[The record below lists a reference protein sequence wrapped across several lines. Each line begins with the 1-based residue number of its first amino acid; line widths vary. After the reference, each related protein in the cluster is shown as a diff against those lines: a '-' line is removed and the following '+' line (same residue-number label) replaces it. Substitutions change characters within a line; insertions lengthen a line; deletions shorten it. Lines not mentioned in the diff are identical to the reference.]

1 MTPFQVPGH
10 VDMNPANS
18 NCLYTSTC
26 PIVMAALHERMMAT
40 GGDYHA
46 ALFWARKAL
55 DAGYVPDPTAVT
67 TDMNTILPCPL
78 EDHYF
83 SNFQLTEKN
92 MDTANR
98 DCDELKA
105 RASRNLALLNR
116 KLEPEWVTLQAELEK
131 EEASKK
137 RAAEAAARELAH
149 QDALRLAA
157 ARREAV
163 RQKVH
168 LARAPTSEPG
178 TASQKA
184 ASATSA
190 QGEAIAQPQ
199 SSEAPATMPMVV
211 KQKAENEVTAA
222 QEAVRQADERQKA
235 SDDEAASY
243 ASRIE
248 KLHACWAGCDG
259 ARDRCLLL
267 GDLSACGT
275 KANAC
280 VASCSS
286 TNAATNAGLETG
298 AP

>member
-26 PIVMAALHERMMAT
+26 PIVIAALHERMMAT
-40 GGDYHA
+40 GSDYHS

-55 DAGYVPDPTAVT
+55 DAGYVPDPSAVT
-67 TDMNTILPCPL
+67 SDMNFILPCPL
-78 EDHYF
+78 ENHYF

-92 MDTANR
+92 METANR

-116 KLEPEWVTLQAELEK
+116 KLEPEWVTLEAELEK
-131 EEASKK
+131 IEASKK

-163 RQKVH
+163 RQKAH
-168 LARAPTSEPG
+168 LNGAPTSEP
-178 TASQKA
+178 
-184 ASATSA
+184 TSA
-190 QGEAIAQPQ
+190 EGEAIAQPE
-199 SSEAPATMPMVV
+199 SSEAPATVPMVV

-235 SDDEAASY
+235 SDDEAANY

-259 ARDRCLLL
+259 ARDKCLLL
-267 GDLSACGT
+267 GDFSACAT
-275 KANAC
+275 KTNAC
-280 VASCSS
+280 VASCSPTS
-286 TNAATNAGLETG
+286 PATNAGLENG